1 MDFLLVGFLLWGLL
15 IAAVILLILGLWKN
29 SWQALLWSGIASL
42 PPMLLIASGEDGFI
56 FKLALLIP
64 VAVIAGALYMKK
76 RMTYF
81 M

>member
-29 SWQALLWSGIASL
+29 SWKALLWSGIAFL
-42 PPMLLIASGEDGFI
+42 PPMLLIALGHDGFI

-64 VAVIAGALYMKK
+64 AAVIAGAVYMKK
-76 RMTYF
+76 RMMYF